1 MKMKVLLKIF
11 AMAAVTVLLQSCIDD
26 TIGASLID
34 TRNSI
39 INDSAFVIT
48 GRSVENKRLQAR
60 TSTQLLGLIK
70 SDGYGTLS
78 SQVLTQFMPSS
89 SIDTVDVT
97 EGLIDSC
104 RLVLRIASGGFTGD
118 QIVPMRLSV
127 YRLSKAL
134 EAPLFSDID
143 PTDYYDKN
151 NLLGEAPYSPQS
163 ATTVYLNS
171 SDLKAYKETYVPMPI
186 ELARDLFTQFKRDP
200 EMFASPSA
208 FAQYFPGMFITN
220 SFGSGRMMNFD
231 YTEFEVY
238 YRKKLISSV
247 GADSLSATNKKVY
260 MSATPEVLSDNVLKL
275 EVDPS
280 VKEMIDDGNAIIMA
294 PAGYEV
300 RINFPIQ
307 EIIDRFNNS
316 TGNDI
321 AVINKLS
328 LTIPVED
335 VATDYNIEPPANLLM
350 VKTSRKNEFIAGDSL
365 TNDKD
370 SFYASYDSKNKC
382 YTFSGMRDYILD
394 IIQNKGGVADA
405 EDMDI
410 TVTPVDVTTYTI
422 PASYTTSERKVV
434 TKIAPQVSKPAIA
447 KLRLDKAKASISYSK
462 QTVL

>member
-97 EGLIDSC
+97 EDLIDSC

-171 SDLKAYKETYVPMPI
+171 SDLKAYKETCMCLCRLNWR
-186 ELARDLFTQFKRDP
+186 ETCLL
-200 EMFASPSA
+200 
-208 FAQYFPGMFITN
+208 N
-220 SFGSGRMMNFD
+220 
-231 YTEFEVY
+231 
-238 YRKKLISSV
+238 
-247 GADSLSATNKKVY
+247 LSATRKCLHRRRPLHNI
-260 MSATPEVLSDNVLKL
+260 SPEC
-275 EVDPS
+275 
-280 VKEMIDDGNAIIMA
+280 
-294 PAGYEV
+294 
-300 RINFPIQ
+300 
-307 EIIDRFNNS
+307 
-316 TGNDI
+316 
-321 AVINKLS
+321 
-328 LTIPVED
+328 
-335 VATDYNIEPPANLLM
+335 LLP
-350 VKTSRKNEFIAGDSL
+350 T
-365 TNDKD
+365 
-370 SFYASYDSKNKC
+370 AS
-382 YTFSGMRDYILD
+382 G
-394 IIQNKGGVADA
+394 AD
-405 EDMDI
+405 E
-410 TVTPVDVTTYTI
+410 
-422 PASYTTSERKVV
+422 
-434 TKIAPQVSKPAIA
+434 
-447 KLRLDKAKASISYSK
+447 
-462 QTVL
+462 